1 MVKHL
6 TDNIRM
12 HIKSMLLLYILVLVG
27 WIFGTL
33 LLSIILWADETA
45 VSWFCLGTILA
56 LFVMCGVMLLFFW
69 KYHQEFMLALSMG
82 QTRKAFMITY
92 ALRQILWTIAAY
104 AVILLLYRLEGL
116 YYQVMFPDKAQ
127 AFALG
132 VLTDWRFV
140 VPFVLGL
147 ALLPMFLG
155 AMYGRFGNR
164 FLVIVYFIWM
174 GSCILIP
181 RLINH
186 GDEYTGPFQTEIGAA
201 AAWIVGL
208 PPLAWVAAGLALVAV
223 MAFTTIRFGM
233 KQMVR

>member
-12 HIKSMLLLYILVLVG
+12 HIKSMLWPHILLIVG

-33 LLSIILWADETA
+33 LMSIIFWADETA
-45 VSWFCLGTILA
+45 VSWFCLGTIFTLIP
-56 LFVMCGVMLLFFW
+56 MTGVMLLLFW
-69 KYHQEFMLALSMG
+69 KYHQEFMLALSLG
-82 QTRKAFMITY
+82 QTRKEFMMTY
-92 ALRQILWTIAAY
+92 ALRQILWMIAAY
-104 AVILLLYRLEGL
+104 VVILLLYRLEGL

-127 AFALG
+127 AFALEF
-132 VLTDWRFV
+132 LTDWRFM

-186 GDEYTGPFQTEIGAA
+186 GDEYTGPFQAEIGAA

-208 PPLAWVAAGLALVAV
+208 PPLAWVAAGLIAVAA